1 MITYIKKGNLDAFL
15 HLYSENQGFI
25 FSVIFSVFF
34 SVVAFNKLRGQ
45 SQLDDFL
52 YIKWIF
58 FPTAFTKAFGSF
70 HLPEPL
76 GNAMGI
82 ILTNEK

>member
-1 MITYIKKGNLDAFL
+1 M
-15 HLYSENQGFI
+15 
-25 FSVIFSVFF
+25 
-34 SVVAFNKLRGQ
+34 
-45 SQLDDFL
+45 
-52 YIKWIF
+52 IF
-58 FPTAFTKAFGSF
+58 FILNGYFFLRLLQKLFGSF